1 MAFRYFADQHIDV
14 AVIEVGLGGRLDCTN
29 IIRPD
34 LSIITNI
41 SFDHM
46 QFLGNTLAQI
56 ATEKAGIIKGAYR
69 SLSVRRQKRPSLYFI
84 GKHKRWR
91 HLSPLQKKNND

>member
-56 ATEKAGIIKGAYR
+56 ATEKAGIIKRGIP
-69 SLSVRRQKRPSLYFI
+69 VVVGETTEETKPVFI
-84 GKHKRWR
+84 GRHKRWR